1 MALMD
6 DLRTKLTAIGN
17 AIRSKTGGSDPLT
30 LDGMVDAING
40 ISTGGGGGGGGG
52 GTAGPVLD
60 NGFTI
65 NFYNHDKELIEVHSA
80 KCGMFID
87 KPLSYEAESW
97 QNENGYINSF
107 PLTVNSAGAVV
118 DLYAGGAA
126 TCAQMLYS
134 YYGIDAGEYPFLF
147 ILAHTNDNLA
157 RIYFAKTARHY
168 WSSSVY
174 YMEMTTVL
182 RSTVTVHELDGGT
195 YNYRGQENVLK
206 WTNYV
211 IGKIA
216 PDQFESLE
224 TLTIPHV
231 GSGYTYNPGCD
242 LWYKT
247 LPNDF
252 QWGASS
258 IYRFDL
264 NVTYEA

>member
-52 GTAGPVLD
+52 TAGPVLD

-80 KCGMFID
+80 KCGMFIN

-134 YYGIDAGEYPFLF
+134 YYGVDVGTHPYVYIHCSA
-147 ILAHTNDNLA
+147 NDDICRL
-157 RIYFAKTARHY
+157 YFAKTATHRY
-168 WSSSVY
+168 IANQPRV
-174 YMEMTTVL
+174 MDMTDVI
-182 RSTVTVHELDGGT
+182 RSTKTVTFSSFNYGGQT
-195 YNYRGQENVLK
+195 KIQQWVDYIIGQISKEDLE
-206 WTNYV
+206 T
-211 IGKIA
+211 
-216 PDQFESLE
+216 LE
-224 TLTIPHV
+224 TLTISPV
-231 GSGYTYNPGCD
+231 GANMTYHPGCC
-242 LWYKT
+242 LWYNR
-247 LPNDF
+247 LPSDF
-252 QWGASS
+252 DWSASRMDK
-258 IYRFDL
+258 YDL